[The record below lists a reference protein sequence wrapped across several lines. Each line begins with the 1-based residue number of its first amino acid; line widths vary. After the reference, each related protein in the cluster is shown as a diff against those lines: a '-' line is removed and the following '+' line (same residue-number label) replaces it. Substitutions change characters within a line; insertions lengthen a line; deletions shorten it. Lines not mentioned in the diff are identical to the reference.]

1 MEKLNL
7 PITGICSFAKYPIC
21 TDLDQ
26 LNADIAV
33 IGVPYDQG
41 AAWYGGQ
48 RLGPRG
54 IRNISTAYAR
64 GSQGFYD
71 PDEDTYLLAEPVT
84 VADCGDVDILHG
96 DLNYCF
102 DSIEES
108 VRKILQKGAAPAIIG
123 GDHSI
128 SIPVARA
135 LAELGEPVNIVQ
147 FDAHLDF
154 SMARGPQKY
163 GNGNPIRRM
172 SEMDHIGNIVQ
183 IGMRGLGSSSRQDWI
198 DARAQ
203 NTVITARDFHK
214 MTTEEVM
221 ELIPEGKTFITF
233 DIDAYDLSLMPAT
246 AAPSPGGLLYDET
259 CDLLTAICAKTD
271 VVGFDLVETAPSYDT
286 PGTTG
291 CRLAALTMLHIMG
304 QMSKKI
310 ADRK

>member
-1 MEKLNL
+1 MENINL

-21 TDLDQ
+21 TDLDA
-26 LNADIAV
+26 LDADIAV
-33 IGVPYDQG
+33 LGVPYDQG

-48 RLGPRG
+48 RLAPRA

-64 GSQGFYD
+64 GETGFYD
-71 PDEDTYLLAEPVT
+71 PEEDACLLSAPIKVR
-84 VADCGDVDILHG
+84 DCGDADMLHG

-102 DSIEES
+102 SSIETA
-108 VRKILQKGAAPAIIG
+108 VRKILEKGAAPAVIG

-135 LAELGEPVNIVQ
+135 LAQIGEPINIIQ

-154 SMARGPQKY
+154 SMSRGPQRF

-172 SEMDHIGNIVQ
+172 SEMPHIGNIVQ
-183 IGMRGLGSSSRQDWI
+183 IGMRGLGSSSRQDWE
-198 DARAQ
+198 DARKA
-203 NTVITARDFHK
+203 NTIITAREFHRIGPDGVLDK
-214 MTTEEVM
+214 
-221 ELIPEGKTFITF
+221 IPAGKTFITF
-233 DIDAYDLSLMPAT
+233 DIDAYDMSLMPAT

-259 CDLLTAICAKTD
+259 TNLLSGICAKTD
-271 VVGFDLVETAPSYDT
+271 VIGFDMVETAPSYDT

-304 QMSKKI
+304 HMMKNRQ
-310 ADRK
+310 